1 VAGYYGTL
9 AEWIDFPLLA
19 ALADRF
25 PGVTF
30 ALIGP
35 VEVSPAALP
44 ERPNLRWIG
53 PQPYPT
59 LPAWLA
65 RFTVCLLP
73 FHVDGFTRAINPVKL
88 YEYFASG
95 KPVVS
100 TPLPEVLAF
109 GDLVYVGA
117 GLDGMT
123 GALRAALAEQA
134 RSDLAARRRAAAA
147 ANTWDQRVGRVVH
160 LLHTLPPS

>member
-1 VAGYYGTL
+1 
-9 AEWIDFPLLA
+9 
-19 ALADRF
+19 
-25 PGVTF
+25 
-30 ALIGP
+30 
-35 VEVSPAALP
+35 
-44 ERPNLRWIG
+44 
-53 PQPYPT
+53 
-59 LPAWLA
+59 
-65 RFTVCLLP
+65 
-73 FHVDGFTRAINPVKL
+73 VDGFTRAINPVKL